1 MNGSELAL
9 FGGSKTISADL
20 AAEISNAKRW
30 PRVSEE
36 TIRKCSD
43 LMRRGLLSLAFG
55 GIIEELENKFKNYTG
70 SKFCLIQ
77 NNGTSTIHSAYFAVG
92 VKPGDEVIVPSH
104 TWTASVSPILPLGG
118 VPVFCDIDPATLL
131 MDPDDIERKIT
142 SKTKAICIVHLWGNV
157 CDMDRIMDISRR
169 YGIPVV
175 EDCSHAHGAT
185 YKGRRV
191 GTFGAAGCFSMQGTK
206 VLPGGELGAV
216 VTNDDKIF
224 DQMVILGHQGR
235 VRNTVI
241 SDEFKDYEAGLG
253 FKYRPF
259 PIPVQIALDQMD
271 RIEEYNLQR
280 RLTVDYFN
288 KELEGIEG
296 VTTVKQLEGTR
307 RGCYHYIFLFESKK
321 KDIGSQRFIEALRAE
336 GLEVNPMRYKMVHTL
351 LPFSRLKADVPITEK
366 LVPCM
371 YIIMPFTI
379 SDEEK
384 IAYYTRKYSEGIR
397 KVVDSIHKLI

>member
-1 MNGSELAL
+1 MDRSELAL
-9 FGGSKTISADL
+9 FGGPKTIPDEL

-36 TIRKCSD
+36 TIGKCSD

-55 GIIEELENKFKNYTG
+55 GIVEELENKFKNYIG
-70 SKFCLIQ
+70 SKYCLIQ
-77 NNGTSTIHSAYFAVG
+77 NNGTSTIHAAYFAVG
-92 VKPGDEVIVPSH
+92 VEPGDEVIVPSH
-104 TWTASVSPILPLGG
+104 TWTASVSTILPLGG

-142 SKTKAICIVHLWGNV
+142 SKTKAICVVHLWGNV

-169 YGIPVV
+169 HGIPVV

-185 YKGRRV
+185 YKGKRV
-191 GTFGAAGCFSMQGTK
+191 GTFGAAGCFSMQGSK
-206 VLPGGELGAV
+206 VLPGGELGAI
-216 VTNDDKIF
+216 VTDDDKIF
-224 DQMVILGHQGR
+224 DRILILGHQGR
-235 VRNTVI
+235 VGNTAI
-241 SDEFKDYEAGLG
+241 SEEFKGYEAGLG

-259 PIPVQIALDQMD
+259 PIAVQIALDQME

-280 RLTVDYFN
+280 RLTVDCFN
-288 KELEGIEG
+288 RKLEGIEG

-321 KDIGSQRFIEALRAE
+321 TNTGSQRFVEALRAE
-336 GLEVNPMRYKMVHTL
+336 GLEVNPMRYKMVHAVP
-351 LPFSRLKADVPITEK
+351 PFSKRKADVPVTEK
-366 LVPCM
+366 LVPLM

-384 IAYYTRKYSEGIR
+384 ISYYTGKYSEGIS
-397 KVVDSIHKLI
+397 KVVDSLHKLI